1 MITKVEWITFCFL
14 VRCAETWYH
23 YLINSESLRLVTKS
37 MSTTYINLHKT
48 LLAWAWNIHCT
59 IEPWSATLNSVN
71 LKKKMQFPLELTPCF
86 LPFSLLSFVSN
97 FSYKGSSVWTKLI
110 DKLRW
115 LTPID
120 TNMPTVMKACYIQ
133 LNFLNYTFLLISSYE
148 TN

>member
-1 MITKVEWITFCFL
+1 MNYLLLSCEMRRDLISLSDKFWKFKVSNK
-14 VRCAETWYH
+14 
-23 YLINSESLRLVTKS
+23 INVH
-37 MSTTYINLHKT
+37 NLHKFTSDTFSMSLKYT
-48 LLAWAWNIHCT
+48 LYNR
-59 IEPWSATLNSVN
+59 TLECY
-71 LKKKMQFPLELTPCF
+71 LKLGELEKKKMQFPLELTPCF